1 MKILVTGGAGFIG
14 SNLVDKLISMGND
27 VCIIDNLST
36 GNINNVN
43 KKARLYIND
52 ILDSN
57 IANIFKKEKFDIV
70 YHFAAQIDVQK
81 SIKDPMF
88 DSNVNICGTVNI
100 LKSCVDYGVKKII
113 YPSSAAVYGQP
124 EYLPIDEKHRVKPIS
139 SYGLSKYTPEE
150 YIRSFSELY
159 NLDYTI
165 FRYANVYGIRQD
177 PKGEGGVVSIFMDR
191 LFKNYP
197 LCIFGDG
204 KALRDYIYVEDV
216 VNVNIAALYNGSRNL
231 FNIGTG
237 VYTTVK
243 DLAKM
248 MIDTMKVQSHI
259 EYQEARKGD
268 IEKSYFN
275 IEKAKV
281 ELKWEPKY
289 NLQKGLIKTINYYKD
304 NI

>member
-1 MKILVTGGAGFIG
+1 
-14 SNLVDKLISMGND
+14 
-27 VCIIDNLST
+27 
-36 GNINNVN
+36 
-43 KKARLYIND
+43 
-52 ILDSN
+52 
-57 IANIFKKEKFDIV
+57 
-70 YHFAAQIDVQK
+70 
-81 SIKDPMF
+81 MF

-124 EYLPIDEKHRVKPIS
+124 GYLPIDEKHRVKPIS

-216 VNVNIAALYNGSRNL
+216 VNANIAALYNGSRNL

-237 VYTTVK
+237 VYITVK
-243 DLAKM
+243 DLAQM

-289 NLQKGLIKTINYYKD
+289 SLQKGLIKTINYYKN